1 MNKKE
6 YRKIYEDYLKTKEW
20 QEKRKHIAEL
30 HKYAC
35 QMCGKVVLKGFHIHH
50 KTYAHFKHELDSE
63 LMFLCEDCH
72 TNIHIGL
79 QAKKTN
85 AKKPK
90 KERKNCA
97 NCFYSQKMVYKSK
110 LRGGNKTVLWCN
122 YKYCE
127 AGKSI
132 CSNYKKGKLTIARNN
147 QKWRKKKKNK
157 ISQKTFKKS
166 TKIS

>member
-6 YRKIYEDYLKTKEW
+6 YRKNYEEYLQSKEW

-30 HKYAC
+30 HKYTC
-35 QMCGKVVLKGFHIHH
+35 QVCGKVVLKGFHIHH

-79 QAKKTN
+79 QAKKNN

-90 KERKNCA
+90 EERKTCS
-97 NCFYSQKMVYKSK
+97 NCFYSQRMTYKSK
-110 LRGGNKTVLWCN
+110 FRKSSKKVLWCN

-127 AGKSI
+127 ATNFI
-132 CSNYKKGKLTIARNN
+132 CEHYKKGKTTVI
-147 QKWRKKKKNK
+147 QPEKKGKKVKNK
-157 ISQKTFKKS
+157 KVQKTFKKS